1 MKSLI
6 ELFIIILLASAQSS
20 GLDDSKAYG
29 FAHTESSKQ
38 INNLYETPLEEHN
51 HSEPTLALNAQTNQS
66 NESKIVVH
74 SGESIQAAINAA
86 TPGDII
92 EITNGTYKENILI
105 KKQLIIRGVDNGGGF
120 PIIDAN
126 GRGNVIEISSDQVVL
141 ENIAATNSS
150 NSSMSRGAG
159 IRISSSNNCSIKRN
173 KLYKNCFG
181 VNLYESQNNTISESN
196 ISDSQYGVQFY
207 YSNNNTLER
216 NYIMITTTPLEI
228 VISEDNLIHDNI
240 FRNNS
245 NKYEIKGKNNF
256 ENNNETFIGYNE
268 GTKPD
273 CTPRGGSNSIKD
285 HKTDD
290 KNKKE
295 TNRNSGN

>member
-1 MKSLI
+1 MKLLI

-20 GLDDSKAYG
+20 GLDDSNEYG

-51 HSEPTLALNAQTNQS
+51 HSEPTLALNAQINQS
-66 NESKIVVH
+66 NESKITVH

-92 EITNGTYKENILI
+92 EITSGTYKENILI
-105 KKQLIIRGVDNGGGF
+105 KKQLTIRGVDNGGGL

-126 GRGNVIEISSDQVVL
+126 GHGNVIEVSSDRVVL

-181 VNLYESQNNTISESN
+181 VNLYESQNNTISESD

-207 YSNNNTLER
+207 YSNKNTLER
-216 NYIMITTTPLEI
+216 NYIMRTTTPLEMGK
-228 VISEDNLIHDNI
+228 SEYNFIHDNI

-256 ENNNETFIGYNE
+256 ENNNETFVGYKE
-268 GTKPD
+268 GTIDNCKI
-273 CTPRGGSNSIKD
+273 GGHSPSIRERR
-285 HKTDD
+285 TDD

-295 TNRNSGN
+295 TDKNSGN